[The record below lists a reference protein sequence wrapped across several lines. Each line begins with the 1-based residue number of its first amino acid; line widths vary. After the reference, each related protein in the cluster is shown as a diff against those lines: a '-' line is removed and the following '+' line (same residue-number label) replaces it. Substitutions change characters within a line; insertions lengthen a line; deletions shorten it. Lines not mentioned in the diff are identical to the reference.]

1 MDELN
6 FIVDMVE
13 EQIVKG
19 SLRWLANFNEIQ
31 RDYTLGNTRFQ
42 LYASGGLEEKGFFL
56 SRIYSALVTPKYKIH
71 LLVYAADEVDSKFLR
86 SMIIASKSKF
96 GTDDW
101 IFLTVVQRKE
111 LGKASRDLISNFEEK
126 TVGIAAYSLESKKRI
141 FSNNV
146 LGKGL
151 AKNLKIEEAKFEAFD
166 LPNFLKS
173 FIIMFFLSTS
183 FLVMIALLG
192 LRQAIQPLTIFIMVA
207 ISIIAGYSIY
217 KSRYHTTI
225 TLGVEGFE
233 LKEGNRSRKGKWS
246 DYDKITTHLAPNR
259 EAFLRLH
266 SKENTFDIPLSRT
279 GLSRKE
285 TYNMIKE
292 TLRK

>member
-6 FIVDMVE
+6 LIVDMVE

-19 SLRWLANFNEIQ
+19 SLRWLANFNEIR

-56 SRIYSALVTPKYKIH
+56 SRIYSTLVTPKYKIH
-71 LLVYAADEVDSKFLR
+71 LLVYAADEVDSKSLR

-111 LGKASRDLISNFEEK
+111 LAKASRDVISNFEEK
-126 TVGIAAYSLESKKRI
+126 TVGIAAYSLESKERI

-151 AKNLKIEEAKFEAFD
+151 AKNLKIEGAKFEAFD

-173 FIIMFFLSTS
+173 FIIVFFLSTS
-183 FLVMIALLG
+183 FLVMIALSG
-192 LRQAIQPLTIFIMVA
+192 LRQAIQPLTLFIMAVF
-207 ISIIAGYSIY
+207 SIIVGYSIY
-217 KSRYHTTI
+217 RSRYRTTI

-246 DYDKITTHLAPNR
+246 DYDEITTYLTPNR
-259 EAFLRLH
+259 ETFLRLH
-266 SKENTFDIPLSRT
+266 SKKNTFDIPLSRT

-292 TLRK
+292 ILEK

>member
-1 MDELN
+1 
-6 FIVDMVE
+6 
-13 EQIVKG
+13 VKG

-56 SRIYSALVTPKYKIH
+56 SRIYSTLVTPKYKIH

-101 IFLTVVQRKE
+101 IFLTVVQTKE

-126 TVGIAAYSLESKKRI
+126 MVGIAAYSLESKERI

-151 AKNLKIEEAKFEAFD
+151 AKNLKIEGAKFEAFD

-173 FIIMFFLSTS
+173 FIIVFFLSTS
-183 FLVMIALLG
+183 FLVMIALSG
-192 LRQAIQPLTIFIMVA
+192 LRQAIQPLTLFIMAA
-207 ISIIAGYSIY
+207 ISIIVGYSIY

-246 DYDKITTHLAPNR
+246 DYDKITTHLTPNR

-292 TLRK
+292 ILRK